1 EAQRLGHHRV
11 SRKPSMLAKR
21 HRDRPEL
28 LFRRAVELHVTARH
42 AGEMNHLWI
51 PPERNLEVRLH
62 THLGVRLSDVAATL
76 ASPVGA
82 LATENRGRDAAVDCH
97 RREQHAAHHGCA
109 PSQTLRGEELLAYA

>member
-1 EAQRLGHHRV
+1 
-11 SRKPSMLAKR
+11 
-21 HRDRPEL
+21 
-28 LFRRAVELHVTARH
+28 
-42 AGEMNHLWI
+42 HLWI

-109 PSQTLRGEELLAYA
+109 PSQTLRGEELLAYAEVAGELVQWGVVEPGQHQAVDRASLETAVGER